1 MQNMIEIRKF
11 FHFSY
16 DNMIQALFTYIKH
29 GQVLF
34 SEEDKFHSV
43 WFPNWVLHLIEKWP
57 KKGKKSSLLF
67 LVIQQN
73 IRRVL

>member
-43 WFPNWVLHLIEKWP
+43 
-57 KKGKKSSLLF
+57 
-67 LVIQQN
+67 
-73 IRRVL
+73 